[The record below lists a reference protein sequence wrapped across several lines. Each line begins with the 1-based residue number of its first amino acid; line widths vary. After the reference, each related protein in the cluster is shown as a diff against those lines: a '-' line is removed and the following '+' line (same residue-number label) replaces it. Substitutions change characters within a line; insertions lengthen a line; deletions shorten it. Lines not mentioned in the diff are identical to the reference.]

1 VKSNFL
7 SSSEI
12 FVSYASAD
20 RERVAKLVHAL
31 ESEGLQVWWD
41 RDIAYGQSF
50 HKVIEQALA
59 AATCVIVVWTRES
72 VGSEWVQNEASD
84 ARKRDRLVPV
94 LLDSVAPPLEFRH
107 LQAADLSS
115 WNGDPADPQFTGL
128 RKAVTAMLGRGD
140 APRPATPAVVP
151 ARSWWQTR
159 PGQALALGGLLVGLS
174 VLLITLK
181 QVGLIGS
188 PTHPQD
194 NPGVSRTQLPSGIA
208 PVIRTTQPP
217 QPQVAE
223 QPARAITASIVEP
236 LNLLDTE
243 AGARLIAANEESW
256 KGLFGGKPTSTIVSR
271 NGFAVLA
278 VRGDKAAKFDTLA
291 IFVDYAS
298 VDNIKELAV
307 YTSSASPEGP
317 FAKVAQLTV
326 PNYRNMEKPFH
337 ELHLTPSEARFVK
350 LQVVSLQN
358 DYGPNGL
365 LGTIQLYASKH

>member
-1 VKSNFL
+1 M
-7 SSSEI
+7 SEI
-12 FVSYASAD
+12 FVSYARSD

-31 ESEGLQVWWD
+31 EAEGLQVWWD
-41 RDIAYGQSF
+41 RDITYGQSF
-50 HKVIEQALA
+50 HKVIEQALT

-72 VGSEWVQNEASD
+72 VGSEWVLNEASD

-94 LLDSVAPPLEFRH
+94 LLDPVTPPLEFRH

-115 WNGDPADPQFTGL
+115 WQGDPADPHFVRL
-128 RKAVTAMLGRGD
+128 HRAVTAMLGRSD
-140 APRPATPAVVP
+140 APRAVTQTVVP
-151 ARSWWQTR
+151 TPHWWQTR
-159 PGQALALGGLLVGLS
+159 PGQALGVGGLLIGLS

-188 PTHPQD
+188 PSHPQASD
-194 NPGVSRTQLPSGIA
+194 GVPAIQPPSAVA
-208 PVIRTTQPP
+208 PVVTTTQPR
-217 QPQVAE
+217 QAQVAE
-223 QPARAITASIVEP
+223 PSPPEVTASMAEP

-243 AGARLIAANEESW
+243 AGARLLAANEESW
-256 KGLFGGKPTSTIVSR
+256 KRLFAGKPTSTIVSR
-271 NGFAVLA
+271 SGFAVLA
-278 VRGDKAAKFDTLA
+278 VRGDKVAKFDTLA
-291 IFVDYAS
+291 IFVDSAS
-298 VDNIKELAV
+298 TDNIKELAV

-337 ELHLTPSEARFVK
+337 ELHLSPSEARFVK
-350 LQVVSLQN
+350 VQVVSLQN